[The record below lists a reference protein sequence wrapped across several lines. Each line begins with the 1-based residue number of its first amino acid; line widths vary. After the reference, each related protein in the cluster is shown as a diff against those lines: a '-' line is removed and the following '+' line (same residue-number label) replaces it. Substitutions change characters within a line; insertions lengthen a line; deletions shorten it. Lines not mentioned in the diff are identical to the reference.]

1 MNTMSKTDKKVIAP
15 SQYFEQLKELK
26 NSMTEKGLDDLY
38 ENCLVLLNEYQRSGQ
53 LAAQKKLLFHL
64 ETIIKERQLV
74 ELGVDTF
81 VYKSDIDEY
90 MHIVDGR
97 VVKIIELENYQRRI
111 PEEIIQV
118 IEKCRGIFDQMYILF
133 TDYTGKEERKIK
145 AEHRE
150 KDPILFGT
158 FQDRTTRTVV
168 ERFYFLGDWIDEQ
181 CDLTLDKM
189 VAEMKS
195 KTNKDIEMKFRTPED
210 VAELRKQLENLDE
223 TMNGLY
229 RQVNKEPSKKE
240 PFFKRIF
247 AVIRGH

>member
-97 VVKIIELENYQRRI
+97 VVKIIELEN
-111 PEEIIQV
+111 
-118 IEKCRGIFDQMYILF
+118 
-133 TDYTGKEERKIK
+133 
-145 AEHRE
+145 
-150 KDPILFGT
+150 
-158 FQDRTTRTVV
+158 
-168 ERFYFLGDWIDEQ
+168 
-181 CDLTLDKM
+181 
-189 VAEMKS
+189 
-195 KTNKDIEMKFRTPED
+195 
-210 VAELRKQLENLDE
+210 
-223 TMNGLY
+223 
-229 RQVNKEPSKKE
+229 
-240 PFFKRIF
+240 
-247 AVIRGH
+247 